1 MTVSTEFKSKD
12 AGSYDDVADI
22 FDTLANQ
29 YAGPQARYLVQAVDI
44 TSRNHIIDMGCGT
57 GLVTFEA
64 AAASG
69 PQTAITGID
78 LSQGML
84 TEARAK
90 AEKIGLSDR
99 IAFQKGDAEALDLPD
114 DHSDGFVSL
123 YAFSHFPNP
132 DKAAKE
138 AFRVLSPGGRLA
150 VAIGSG
156 PQLMTRDGIGRA
168 TATLRRKWNQM
179 RGKEATACEQIDRL
193 VRRHLPAISEG
204 KVADWASGQRDVVAL
219 LEGLFRAA
227 GFVDCRRDWVGTD
240 YSIPDAESFWT
251 LQTTISTFARKHIAA
266 APPEHVVTL
275 KEAFHAECAA
285 VLQGNGKLT
294 YSVGAAV
301 ISCRKPDSSA
311 QT

>member
-1 MTVSTEFKSKD
+1 MTDSTEFKSKD

-29 YAGPQARYLVQAVDI
+29 YAGPQARYLAQAVDI

-84 TEARAK
+84 TEAGAK

-123 YAFSHFPNP
+123 YAFSHLPNP

-138 AFRVLSPGGRLA
+138 AFRLLSPGGRLA
-150 VAIGSG
+150 VGIGSG

-179 RGKEATACEQIDRL
+179 RGKEVTGCEQIDRL

-204 KVADWASGQRDVVAL
+204 KVADWASGQRDVVVL
-219 LEGLFRAA
+219 LEDLFRAA
-227 GFVDCRRDWVGTD
+227 GFVIVDAIGSGPTTAYRMRSRFGHCRPRF
-240 YSIPDAESFWT
+240 PRLHANT
-251 LQTTISTFARKHIAA
+251 LRQHPRSMWSH
-266 APPEHVVTL
+266 
-275 KEAFHAECAA
+275 
-285 VLQGNGKLT
+285 
-294 YSVGAAV
+294 
-301 ISCRKPDSSA
+301 
-311 QT
+311 